1 MCGGGAAVPPLSLL
15 AWTLTPPDADTILG
29 LREANMLGLYI
40 VCSILTN
47 VGRLHPRY
55 MLLYIKQV

>member
-29 LREANMLGLYI
+29 LREANMLGFISCVQYLLI
-40 VCSILTN
+40 MLAGSTQ
-47 VGRLHPRY
+47 G